1 MLGCCRHC
9 RGREIHRTLPLLQ
22 RTCSRRGGA
31 CEATRDEAP
40 GCSSSKSLRPWTP
53 SNDVCG
59 ETGTD
64 SASCPVSPDKPSIEW
79 GRESGTKVLATGI
92 SFPDG
97 EDATGVVSYEAYGTE
112 LCDSS
117 GEPSSLSLFP
127 GIFSHSA
134 AAARP
139 CRRMRDLA
147 RYLGSGCLSC
157 RSGMATLPWAIAQ
170 REIGHKTLYRSASLD
185 TMVLRV
191 GILCGHHA

>member
-22 RTCSRRGGA
+22 RICSRRGGA

-40 GCSSSKSLRPWTP
+40 GSSSSKSLRPWTP

-117 GEPSSLSLFP
+117 GEPSSLSLP
-127 GIFSHSA
+127 PSIFSHPA
-134 AAARP
+134 AAAFGEVSGEWMSLLSVRNGDSP
-139 CRRMRDLA
+139 
-147 RYLGSGCLSC
+147 LGD
-157 RSGMATLPWAIAQ
+157 RATLCSW
-170 REIGHKTLYRSASLD
+170 T
-185 TMVLRV
+185 VL
-191 GILCGHHA
+191 L